1 MGVWD
6 AVRNITKKVISDVS
20 IRAEDLA
27 SSNHINRNI
36 TDEYDILRNPQ
47 KKIWVF
53 NSGLTFSG
61 NPKWLFIYINK
72 YRPDIKA
79 FWLCTEEDTVSY
91 INSLGYKA
99 FLYSSKEGLNI
110 ATAAGVY
117 VTEQCKEIIPPE
129 LRDCVYL
136 NLFHGVGCK
145 TIERNLKSGLLL
157 RRIMKKYVVN
167 NNTFL
172 NNQLF
177 LVTSPLMEE
186 HFKDNIGLTDEM
198 VVRAGYPRC
207 IYQKYY
213 DKVRTFDHDIRKKK
227 QRNGETRIIVYSPTF
242 RENSNQDFMS
252 VALPDMKRLEEKLKE
267 NNQLLIF
274 KMHPIML
281 ENCAEYIEICEKYQ
295 DSPYFYFWNNND
307 DFYEIFDQIDTA
319 IIDYSSIFYDFL
331 AGGVKNFIRY
341 FFDYESGDNIRE
353 GAFDYKEMTCGKI
366 CKSFNELLD
375 ALGSTQA
382 DEAEEKERQRI
393 YDLFWQY
400 SGENSMEEI
409 IEATLS
415 FEIKKDVLPNL
426 YSFDIFDTLISRKGL
441 HPHSIFSF
449 VKEQM
454 KKSDL
459 GFDRH
464 FIDSYITIRNKCE
477 MNVREY
483 RQKTTAVRNS
493 DCREISFDSIFERI
507 SAVYN
512 LTEEQITFLKETE
525 LEAELNDCIPVPEMI
540 AYAERLIDNGEDVI
554 LISDMYLPSA
564 FIKKMVGKFSKKL
577 TEIPMYVSSEYGVQ
591 KSTSLLYQEVYKDIG
606 FYKYG
611 KWIHHG
617 DNGGAD
623 KSKPASLG
631 ITPVRHLAP
640 TFNDFENAL
649 VNELKTYDSYL
660 VAAMMAR
667 FRERN
672 SSTVDYFSYAYAS
685 LCIVSY
691 TLWVLEDA
699 RKRNIDTLYF
709 IARDGYFPV
718 QIAEQAIKK
727 LGLKIKIKYI
737 YGSRKVWRIPSF
749 IDEIDESFFLPFG
762 TLATCADYNDLLSAL
777 MLSSEEFKEMFPALA
792 DLENSSIITK
802 VQSEKIVEV
811 VRASDAFREHLLS
824 VAAKERVA
832 VEKYLRQ
839 EIDLNESFAFLDC
852 WGRGYTQSCLTRLL
866 HNMKKEKFDVPF
878 YYVRSIYPSEG
889 YDIRYNCSCKNHA
902 MIFVEAL
909 FSTNINYKS
918 VEAYEENA
926 DGIMAPVVGSLEC
939 KQELLDSMN
948 LRLCSFVND
957 FLDLELVDKSSTI
970 RALFDYSLDYFE
982 YHQDDPV
989 IVENLADLQYSV
1001 TMYGMRDYA
1010 PKLTKEDIDLLT
1022 EKKVLQIHLTNS
1034 LTMSLARS
1042 DKEIVDYY
1050 YYMTEQKKEET
1061 KAEKKTA
1068 KQQKQK
1074 IIKDYQS
1081 KKYNLSFDVSM
1092 RKERDAYNE
1101 AAKAPVEDRIVIINI
1116 YDKPEIEFASLIS
1129 YYESKGFGIDILP
1142 LLGTFKDENLHK
1154 IATARYIFMSNIS
1167 GWWSK
1172 INFRKETKL
1181 IQFLREPFPL
1191 SGLSQRILPEYSEE
1205 KVQHIRRIH
1214 DTVYSLVPCTG
1225 AGVEAVL
1232 QENFVRRENCKK
1244 TKILGN
1250 PLTDVYFS
1258 EEMKKGIREKLS
1270 AVLPDDGKKLIV
1282 YLPNT
1287 TNGKRHSY
1295 NYLDLK
1301 ALESYCGD
1309 EYNILVVSNKSD
1321 DMISIYTDSFDSFAY
1336 NGFDLVTP
1344 REAMA
1349 IADVIIGDCTSTFV
1363 EGVLTGKPVFF
1374 TSKYVPAEN
1383 GTAIFTEEELFFAPL
1398 IEDSCSFADAL
1409 RRIADYDY
1417 ERVNTFRER
1426 FFGGCDGRSTEKIAQ
1441 YLENNHDL

>member
-6 AVRNITKKVISDVS
+6 AVKNITKKVVSDVS

-53 NSGLTFSG
+53 NSGLNFSG

-99 FLYSSKEGLNI
+99 FLFSSKEGLNV

-129 LRDCVYL
+129 LQDCICL
-136 NLFHGVGCK
+136 NLYHGVGCK
-145 TIERNLKSGLLL
+145 SIERKVDYGFLFQ
-157 RRIMKKYVVN
+157 RIMKKYVVN
-167 NNTFL
+167 NSYYL

-186 HFKDNIGLTDEM
+186 HFKNQVGVPDDM

-207 IYQKYY
+207 LYQMYY
-213 DKVRTFDHDIRKKK
+213 DKVKSFDHDILKAKNRDADTK
-227 QRNGETRIIVYSPTF
+227 IVVYAPTYRDNPGF
-242 RENSNQDFMS
+242 NFVSTL
-252 VALPDMKRLEEKLKE
+252 LPDMKALEERLREANKL
-267 NNQLLIF
+267 LVF
-274 KMHPIML
+274 KLHPLMQNDEGFKAI
-281 ENCAEYIEICEKYQ
+281 YEKYA
-295 DSPYFYFWNNND
+295 DSPYFLFWDNKND
-307 DFYEIFDQIDTA
+307 IYEIIDRIDTA

-331 AGGVKNFIRY
+331 AGGVKSFIRY
-341 FFDYESGDNIRE
+341 FADYGSADLRDNV
-353 GAFDYKEMTCGKI
+353 FDYKEMTCGRI
-366 CKSFNELLD
+366 CESFNDLLD
-375 ALGSTQA
+375 AIGSTEA
-382 DEAEEKERQRI
+382 DEDEEKERQRI

-409 IEATLS
+409 IEATLN
-415 FEIKKDVLPNL
+415 FEPKKDVHPNL
-426 YSFDIFDTLISRKGL
+426 YSFDVFDTLISRKGL
-441 HPHSIFSF
+441 HPHSIFSY

-459 GFDRH
+459 GFERH

-477 MNVREY
+477 LNVREY
-483 RQKTTAVRNS
+483 RQKTTYVRNS

-525 LEAELNDCIPVPEMI
+525 LEAEFNDCIPVPEMI

-554 LISDMYLPSA
+554 LISDMYLSSA
-564 FIKKMVGKFSKKL
+564 FIKKMLGKFSTKL

-591 KSTSLLYQEVYKDIG
+591 KSTSLLYQEVFKDID

-623 KSKPASLG
+623 RAKPLSLG
-631 ITPVRHLAP
+631 ITPVRHIAP
-640 TFNDFENAL
+640 SFNDFETAL
-649 VNELKTYDSYL
+649 VEKLKTYDAYL

-672 SSTVDYFSYAYAS
+672 KSTEDYFSYAYSS
-685 LCIVSY
+685 LYLVPY
-691 TLWVLEDA
+691 TMWILEDA
-699 RKRNIDTLYF
+699 LRRNINTLYF
-709 IARDGYFPV
+709 ISRDGYHPKR
-718 QIAEQAIKK
+718 IADIVIDK
-727 LGLKIKIKYI
+727 LNLNVKARYI
-737 YGSRKVWRIPSF
+737 YGSRKAWRIPSF
-749 IDEIDESFFLPFG
+749 IDEFDEAFFLPFG
-762 TLATCADYNDLLSAL
+762 NLASATSFEEILSAL
-777 MLSSEEFKEMFPALA
+777 LVSREQFDSMFPL
-792 DLENSSIITK
+792 LRNMELGSIITK
-802 VQSEKIVEV
+802 EQRETIISVVKSCSEY
-811 VRASDAFREHLLS
+811 REYLLDY
-824 VAAKERVA
+824 AAKERVL
-832 VEKYLRQ
+832 VDKYLRQ
-839 EIDLNESFAFLDC
+839 EVNLDESFAFVDY
-852 WGRGYTQSCLTRLL
+852 WGRGYTQTCLTRLL
-866 HNMKKEKFDVPF
+866 HNIKKEKFNVPY
-878 YYVRSIYPSEG
+878 YYVRSIYPSED
-889 YDIRYNCSCKNHA
+889 YDIRYNYICRNTS
-902 MIFVEAL
+902 MLFVEAI
-909 FSTNINYKS
+909 FSNIDYKS
-918 VEAYEENA
+918 IQKYSEKPDGTVEPVIVSA
-926 DGIMAPVVGSLEC
+926 DCKTSLLNSLRVNLCRFASDILDIEFTDRASTMRD
-939 KQELLDSMN
+939 LLD
-948 LRLCSFVND
+948 F
-957 FLDLELVDKSSTI
+957 
-970 RALFDYSLDYFE
+970 ALDYFE
-982 YHQDDPV
+982 SNQDDPL
-989 IVENLADLQYSV
+989 IIENLADLQYSV
-1001 TMYGMRDYA
+1001 TMYGMRDFA
-1010 PKLTKEDIDLLT
+1010 PKLTKEDVDLLA
-1022 EKKVLQIHLTNS
+1022 EKKVLQAHLTNS
-1034 LTMSLARS
+1034 LKMSLARS
-1042 DKEIVDYY
+1042 DKEVVDYY

-1061 KAEKKTA
+1061 KAEKKNT
-1068 KQQKQK
+1068 KLKKQK

-1081 KKYNLSFDVSM
+1081 KKYNLAFDVSM
-1092 RKERDAYNE
+1092 RRERDAYNE

-1116 YDKPEIEFASLIS
+1116 YDNPETEFASLIS
-1129 YYESKGFGIDILP
+1129 YYKNKGYEVDILP

-1154 IATARYIFMSNIS
+1154 IATARYVFMTNIS

-1181 IQFLREPFPL
+1181 VQLLREPFPL
-1191 SGLSQRILPEYSEE
+1191 SGISQRILPEYSEE
-1205 KVQHIRRIH
+1205 KIQHIRRIH

-1225 AGVEAVL
+1225 EGVEAVL
-1232 QENFVRRENCKK
+1232 HENFVRRENCKK
-1244 TKILGN
+1244 TRILGN

-1258 EEMKKGIREKLS
+1258 EEMKKGIREKLC
-1270 AVLPDDGKKLIV
+1270 AILPDDGKKLIV

-1301 ALESYCGD
+1301 ALEGYCSD
-1309 EYNILVVSNKSD
+1309 EYNILIVSNKGD
-1321 DMISIYTDSFDSFAY
+1321 DMISVYTDCFDGFAY
-1336 NGFDLVTP
+1336 NGIDLVTQ

-1349 IADVIIGDCTSTFV
+1349 VADIIIGDCTSTFV

-1383 GTAIFTEEELFFAPL
+1383 GTAVFTEDDLFFAPL
-1398 IEDSCSFADAL
+1398 IEDSCGLSDAL
-1409 RRIADYDY
+1409 DKISDYDF
-1417 ERVNTFRER
+1417 ERVNAFKEK
-1426 FFGGCDGRSTEKIAQ
+1426 FLSGCDGRSTEKIAEF
-1441 YLENNHDL
+1441 LESNPDL

>member
-6 AVRNITKKVISDVS
+6 AVKNITKKVVSDVS

-53 NSGLTFSG
+53 NSGLNFSG

-79 FWLCTEEDTVSY
+79 FWLCTEADTVSY

-99 FLYSSKEGLNI
+99 FLFSSKEGLNI

-129 LRDCVYL
+129 LQDCICL
-136 NLFHGVGCK
+136 NLYHGVGCK
-145 TIERNLKSGLLL
+145 SIERKVDYGFLFQ
-157 RRIMKKYVVN
+157 RIMKKYVVN
-167 NNTFL
+167 NSYYL

-186 HFKDNIGLTDEM
+186 HFKNQVGVPEDM

-207 IYQKYY
+207 LYQMYY
-213 DKVRTFDHDIRKKK
+213 DKVQSFDHDILKAKNRDADTK
-227 QRNGETRIIVYSPTF
+227 IVVYAPTYRDNPGF
-242 RENSNQDFMS
+242 NF
-252 VALPDMKRLEEKLKE
+252 VATLLPDMKALEDKLREANK
-267 NNQLLIF
+267 LLVF
-274 KMHPIML
+274 KLHPLMQNDEGFKAI
-281 ENCAEYIEICEKYQ
+281 YEKYA
-295 DSPYFYFWNNND
+295 DSPYFLFWDNKND
-307 DFYEIFDQIDTA
+307 IYEIIDRIDTA

-331 AGGVKNFIRY
+331 AGGVKSFIRY
-341 FFDYESGDNIRE
+341 FADYGSADLRDNV
-353 GAFDYKEMTCGKI
+353 FDYKEMTCGRI
-366 CKSFNELLD
+366 CESFNDLLD
-375 ALGSTQA
+375 AIGSTEA
-382 DEAEEKERQRI
+382 DEDEEKERQRI

-400 SGENSMEEI
+400 SSESSMEEI
-409 IEATLS
+409 IEATLN
-415 FEIKKDVLPNL
+415 FEPKKDVHPNL

-441 HPHSIFSF
+441 HPHSIFSY

-459 GFDRH
+459 GFERH

-483 RQKTTAVRNS
+483 RQKTTYVRNS

-525 LEAELNDCIPVPEMI
+525 LEAEFNDCIPVPEMI

-554 LISDMYLPSA
+554 LISDMYLSSA
-564 FIKKMVGKFSKKL
+564 FIKRMLGKFSTKL

-591 KSTSLLYQEVYKDIG
+591 KSTSLLYQEVYKDID

-623 KSKPASLG
+623 RAKPLSLG
-631 ITPVRHLAP
+631 ITPVRHIAP
-640 TFNDFENAL
+640 SFNEFENAL
-649 VNELKTYDSYL
+649 VDELKTYDSYL
-660 VAAMMAR
+660 VAAMLAR

-672 SSTVDYFSYAYAS
+672 KSTVDYFSYAYAS

-699 RKRNIDTLYF
+699 QKRNVDTLYF

-718 QIAEQAIKK
+718 QIAEQVIRK
-727 LGLKIKIKYI
+727 LDLKIKIKYI
-737 YGSRKVWRIPSF
+737 YGSRKVWRLPSF

-762 TLATCADYNDLLSAL
+762 NLATCANYDELLSTL
-777 MLSSEEFKEMFPALA
+777 FLSKEEFRKMFPSLSE
-792 DLENSSIITK
+792 LEEGSIITK
-802 VQSEKIVEV
+802 DQMSKIIEIVK
-811 VRASDAFREHLLS
+811 ASDEFREHLLAI
-824 VAAKERVA
+824 AAKERVD

-839 EIDLNESFAFLDC
+839 EIDLNENFAFLDC
-852 WGRGYTQSCLTRLL
+852 WGRGYTQTCLTRLL
-866 HNMKKEKFDVPF
+866 HNMKKEKFNVPF

-918 VEAYEENA
+918 VEAYRENA
-926 DGIMAPVVGSLEC
+926 DGVMVPVIESIDC

-957 FLDLELVDKSSTI
+957 FLDLELVDKASTI

-1010 PKLTKEDIDLLT
+1010 PKLTKQDVDLLA

-1042 DKEIVDYY
+1042 DKEVVDYY

-1061 KAEKKTA
+1061 KAEKKNA
-1068 KQQKQK
+1068 KLQKQK

-1081 KKYNLSFDVSM
+1081 KKYNLAFDVSM

-1129 YYESKGFGIDILP
+1129 YYKSKGFEIDILP

-1154 IATARYIFMSNIS
+1154 IATARYVFMTNIS

-1181 IQFLREPFPL
+1181 VQLLREPFPL
-1191 SGLSQRILPEYSEE
+1191 SGISQKILPEYSEE
-1205 KVQHIRRIH
+1205 KIQHIRRIH

-1225 AGVEAVL
+1225 EGVEAVL
-1232 QENFVRRENCKK
+1232 HENFVRRENCKK
-1244 TKILGN
+1244 TRILGN

-1258 EEMKKGIREKLS
+1258 EEHKKGIREKLS
-1270 AVLPDDGKKLIV
+1270 AILPDDGKKLIV

-1301 ALESYCGD
+1301 ALEERCSD
-1309 EYNILVVSNKSD
+1309 EYNILIVSNKGD
-1321 DMISIYTDSFDSFAY
+1321 DMISIYTDRFDGFAY
-1336 NGFDLVTP
+1336 NGIDLVTQ

-1349 IADVIIGDCTSTFV
+1349 VADIIIGDCTSTFA
-1363 EGVLTGKPVFF
+1363 ESVLTGKPVFL
-1374 TSKYVPAEN
+1374 TSKYVPADN
-1383 GTAIFTEEELFFAPL
+1383 GTAVFTEDELFLAPL
-1398 IEDSCSFADAL
+1398 IEDSCAFADAL
-1409 RRIADYDY
+1409 SKISAYDFGKSDA
-1417 ERVNTFRER
+1417 FRKK
-1426 FFGGCDGRSTEKIAQ
+1426 FLGGCDGRSTEKIAEF
-1441 YLENNHDL
+1441 LESNPDL

>member
-6 AVRNITKKVISDVS
+6 AVKNITKKVVSDVS

-53 NSGLTFSG
+53 NSGLNFSG

-79 FWLCTEEDTVSY
+79 FWLCTEEDTVNY

-99 FLYSSKEGLNI
+99 YLYSSKEGLNI

-129 LRDCVYL
+129 LRDCICL
-136 NLFHGVGCK
+136 NLYHGVGCK
-145 TIERNLKSGLLL
+145 SIERKVDYGFLF

-167 NNTFL
+167 NSYYL

-186 HFKDNIGLTDEM
+186 HFKNQVGVPDDM

-207 IYQKYY
+207 LYQMYY
-213 DKVRTFDHDIRKKK
+213 DKVQSFDHDILKAKGRDADAK
-227 QRNGETRIIVYSPTF
+227 IVVYAPTY
-242 RENSNQDFMS
+242 RDNPDFNF
-252 VALPDMKRLEEKLKE
+252 VATLLPDMQALENKLKE
-267 NNQLLIF
+267 TNKLLVF
-274 KMHPIML
+274 KLHPLMQNDEGFRAI
-281 ENCAEYIEICEKYQ
+281 YEKYA
-295 DSPYFYFWNNND
+295 DSPYFLFWDNKND
-307 DFYEIFDQIDTA
+307 IYEIFDRIDTA

-331 AGGVKNFIRY
+331 AGGVRNFIRY
-341 FFDYESGDNIRE
+341 FADYGSADLRDNV
-353 GAFDYKEMTCGKI
+353 FDYKEMTCGRI
-366 CKSFNELLD
+366 CESFEQLLD
-375 ALGSTQA
+375 ALGSTEA
-382 DEAEEKERQRI
+382 DENEEKERQRI

-409 IEATLS
+409 IEATLD
-415 FEIKKDVLPNL
+415 FNVKKKELPNL
-426 YSFDIFDTLISRKGL
+426 YSFDVFDTLISRKGL
-441 HPHSIFSF
+441 HPHSIFSY

-459 GFDRH
+459 GFERH

-483 RQKTTAVRNS
+483 RQKTTYVRNS

-512 LTEEQITFLKETE
+512 LTDEQITFLKETE

-540 AYAERLIDNGEDVI
+540 TYAERLIDNGEDVI
-554 LISDMYLPSA
+554 LISDMYLSSA
-564 FIKKMVGKFSKKL
+564 FIKKMLGKFSTKL

-623 KSKPASLG
+623 RAKPLSLG
-631 ITPVRHLAP
+631 ITPVRHIAP

-649 VNELKTYDSYL
+649 VDELKTYDSYL

-672 SSTVDYFSYAYAS
+672 NSTVDYFSYAYAS

-699 RKRNIDTLYF
+699 QKRNIDTLYF

-737 YGSRKVWRIPSF
+737 YGSRKTWRIPSY
-749 IDEIDESFFLPFG
+749 IDEIDEAFFLPFG
-762 TLATCADYNDLLSAL
+762 NLATCANYNDLLSTL
-777 MLSSEEFKEMFPALA
+777 ILSKEEFKEMFPQLA
-792 DLENSSIITK
+792 DIEENSIITK
-802 VQSEKIVEV
+802 QQSSKIIETVKSSE
-811 VRASDAFREHLLS
+811 AFREHLLS
-824 VAAKERVA
+824 IAAKERVA

-839 EIDLNESFAFLDC
+839 EINLDENFAFLDC
-852 WGRGYTQSCLTRLL
+852 WGRGYTQACLTRLL

-926 DGIMAPVVGSLEC
+926 DGIMVPVIESIEC
-939 KQELLDSMN
+939 KQELLNSMN
-948 LRLCSFVND
+948 LRLCSFAND
-957 FLDLELVDKSSTI
+957 FLDLELVDRTSTI

-1001 TMYGMRDYA
+1001 SMYGMRDYA
-1010 PKLTKEDIDLLT
+1010 PKLTKEDVELLA

-1042 DKEIVDYY
+1042 DKEVVDYY
-1050 YYMTEQKKEET
+1050 YYMTEQKKEES
-1061 KAEKKTA
+1061 KAEKQAA
-1068 KQQKQK
+1068 KQQKQQ
-1074 IIKDYQS
+1074 IINDYQS

-1116 YDKPEIEFASLIS
+1116 YDKPEIEFASLIAH
-1129 YYESKGFGIDILP
+1129 YKNKGWEVDILP
-1142 LLGTFKDENLHK
+1142 LLGTFRDDNLHK

-1191 SGLSQRILPEYSEE
+1191 SGLSQKILPEYSEE
-1205 KVQHIRRIH
+1205 KIQHIRRIH

-1225 AGVEAVL
+1225 EGVEAVL
-1232 QENFVRRENCKK
+1232 NENFVRKENCRK
-1244 TKILGN
+1244 TRILGN
-1250 PLTDVYFS
+1250 PLTDIYFS
-1258 EEMKKGIREKLS
+1258 EEMKKAVSEKLC
-1270 AVLPDDGKKLIV
+1270 AILPDDGKKLIA

-1301 ALESYCGD
+1301 ALEERCSD
-1309 EYNILVVSNKSD
+1309 EYNILVVSNKGD
-1321 DMISIYTDSFDSFAY
+1321 DMISVYADSFDGFAY
-1336 NGFDLVTP
+1336 NGFDLVTQ

-1349 IADVIIGDCTSTFV
+1349 VADVIIGDCTSTFA
-1363 EGVLTGKPVFF
+1363 EGVLTGKPIFF
-1374 TSKYVPAEN
+1374 TSKYIPAKN
-1383 GTAIFTEEELFFAPL
+1383 GKAVFTEDELFFAPL
-1398 IEDSCSFADAL
+1398 IEDSCSFADTL
-1409 RRIADYDY
+1409 KKISDYNFKK
-1417 ERVNTFRER
+1417 VNAFREK
-1426 FFGGCDGRSTEKIAQ
+1426 FFGGCDGRSTKKIAEF
-1441 YLENNHDL
+1441 LENNPDL